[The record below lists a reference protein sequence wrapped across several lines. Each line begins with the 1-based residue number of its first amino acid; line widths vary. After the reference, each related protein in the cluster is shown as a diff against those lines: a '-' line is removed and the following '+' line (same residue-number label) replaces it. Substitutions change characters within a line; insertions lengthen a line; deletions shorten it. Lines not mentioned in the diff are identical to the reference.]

1 MAKKTAYRNQV
12 RVNRTIYTV
21 DTQRIRAR
29 QRESLDWYYSATCH
43 GDLNISSLIGDIH
56 HISRMEFKSV
66 GAILMTM
73 LAASGMGGD
82 DGSIAGIAD
91 DPITGHPVIKSLTH
105 TDHDIDIA
113 ITTDSIRPNSKP
125 DCSANYYLGRSGTW
139 WYHHIARRWL
149 GVLGCLT
156 EHIRDW

>member
-1 MAKKTAYRNQV
+1 MAKKFAYGNQV
-12 RVNRTIYTV
+12 RVNRDTV
-21 DTQRIRAR
+21 NSQRIRAR
-29 QRESLDWYYSATCH
+29 QRESSDQYYSAKCH
-43 GDLNISSLIGDIH
+43 GDLNIISLIGGTYH
-56 HISRMEFKSV
+56 SSRMKV
-66 GAILMTM
+66 GIAGGFLMV

-91 DPITGHPVIKSLTH
+91 DYTTGPVIKSPTH
-105 TDHDIDIA
+105 TDSDIDIS
-113 ITTDSIRPNSKP
+113 ITADSKP